1 MLVGAM
7 VHTAAPAAGGMSP
20 RKWRSKHQETEIQRL
35 KLENEQE
42 TEIQRLKLENER
54 IAMQLK
60 QREMQLKFTEM
71 EIKQTQMEIQ
81 RVDLENERV
90 AMAMGY
96 KFYFFNFI
104 IMMSSCHMSTE
115 IQIPNPNVDI
125 IAYQPISGLEK

>member
-1 MLVGAM
+1 MLVGAT
-7 VHTAAPAAGGMSP
+7 VHTPAPAEGGMSP

-35 KLENEQE
+35 K
-42 TEIQRLKLENER
+42 IENER

-90 AMAMGY
+90 AMVMGY

-104 IMMSSCHMSTE
+104 
-115 IQIPNPNVDI
+115 
-125 IAYQPISGLEK
+125 L